1 MTIDRIC
8 TFGFQ
13 VIDVC
18 GIIGIS
24 EVEFFYFSVNKTFK
38 KIKNHSK
45 LPKLVSQSLFSNS
58 NKIRI
63 IFWFFT
69 EIISK
74 TEQN

>member
-24 EVEFFYFSVNKTFK
+24 ETEFFYFSVNKTLK
-38 KIKNHSK
+38 KLKIIQNF
-45 LPKLVSQSLFSNS
+45 LSLF
-58 NKIRI
+58 RI

-74 TEQN
+74 IEQN